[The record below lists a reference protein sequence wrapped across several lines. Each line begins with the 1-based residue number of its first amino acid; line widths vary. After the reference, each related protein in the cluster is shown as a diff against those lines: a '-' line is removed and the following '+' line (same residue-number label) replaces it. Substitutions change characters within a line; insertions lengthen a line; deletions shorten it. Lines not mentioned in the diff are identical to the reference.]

1 MDAKNEVATI
11 DDKKEDEEV
20 KAIENEPAHAETAAP
35 VSSIDMPI
43 ENESQANEAEGK
55 DVDNINVTESEET
68 IKIES
73 SSTLMTESKED
84 TPKESETILAKQDE
98 PSEATESIATT

>member
-1 MDAKNEVATI
+1 MVDENLTSVEASVVEAVIDLKEQEPMDAKNEVATI

-20 KAIENEPAHAETAAP
+20 TTIEKELTHAETAAP

-55 DVDNINVTESEET
+55 SEET

-73 SSTLMTESKED
+73 SSTLITESKED
-84 TPKESETILAKQDE
+84 TPKESE
-98 PSEATESIATT
+98 